1 MEADPGGTVVHATQ
15 MQMADG
21 GGSSS
26 QPSVQSSITVDPG
39 QIKQFATFLAEM
51 KSEIQSL
58 HDRMDTLGIK
68 PEDFGI
74 HGSSKTAGDAHA
86 TALTAAIGNLD
97 RLRNRADELV
107 DGTNELSRL
116 YADTEELNRANAE
129 KVAGALNGEDAA
141 DA

>member
-58 HDRMDTLGIK
+58 HDRMETLGIK
-68 PEDFGI
+68 PEDFGTVSYT
-74 HGSSKTAGDAHA
+74 H
-86 TALTAAIGNLD
+86 LTLPTTPY
-97 RLRNRADELV
+97 V
-107 DGTNELSRL
+107 
-116 YADTEELNRANAE
+116 
-129 KVAGALNGEDAA
+129 
-141 DA
+141 

>member
-1 MEADPGGTVVHATQ
+1 MVHATQ

-21 GGSSS
+21 GGASS

-58 HDRMDTLGIK
+58 HDRMDALGIK
-68 PEDFGI
+68 PDDFGI
-74 HGSSKTAGDAHA
+74 HGSSRAAGEAHA
-86 TALTAAIGNLD
+86 TALTAAVGNLD

-129 KVAGALNGEDAA
+129 KVAGALNGEDSA